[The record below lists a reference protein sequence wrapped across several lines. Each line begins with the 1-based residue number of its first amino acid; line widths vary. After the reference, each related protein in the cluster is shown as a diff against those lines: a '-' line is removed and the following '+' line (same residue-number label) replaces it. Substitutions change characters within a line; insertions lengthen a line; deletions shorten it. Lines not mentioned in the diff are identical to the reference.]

1 MFFVCAPTR
10 PFIDTLISWYMKG
23 VEVVHIYVKFHLS
36 NLQFPSFQ
44 ISNSFEEVES
54 MILG

>member
-23 VEVVHIYVKFHLS
+23 VEVVHIYVKFHVCLICS
-36 NLQFPSFQ
+36 FRVFKFQ
-44 ISNSFEEVES
+44 IVSKK
-54 MILG
+54 